1 MKIASKSCQNRE
13 NHIKIVKICDTRL
26 IMKVTAEIKDM
37 CKPLD
42 LPGGLAAVDGKM
54 SHKVFEEKFAILEL
68 RKQNFDANLD
78 VLETNFTKIWL

>member
-1 MKIASKSCQNRE
+1 MKIASQSCQNRE

-42 LPGGLAAVDGKM
+42 LPGGLAAV
-54 SHKVFEEKFAILEL
+54 EEKCFSSTEKSPARTILDENL
-68 RKQNFDANLD
+68 RIGVDFGA
-78 VLETNFTKIWL
+78 